1 MVAKISQIK
10 NKRTRAR
17 FIKIQ
22 QAQTRKILANNYS
35 VFEPATCEK
44 GVMMFGKDCK
54 PNSITSAAA
63 EAIGRIE
70 SKWSIMLYIMV
81 REKNGKNKLEVTPV
95 EIHTPCK
102 HSDIRSQI
110 ADAHWEWIKSY
121 QWQDCILTA
130 GWIAAALGNEPT
142 IEEAYKMFD
151 HLGVW
156 KDLIAEWE
164 DKAA

>member
-1 MVAKISQIK
+1 MIK
-10 NKRTRAR
+10 L
-17 FIKIQ
+17 Q
-22 QAQTRKILANNYS
+22 QMQTRKILATNYS
-35 VFEPATCEK
+35 VYEPSTCEK
-44 GVMMFGKDCK
+44 GVMMFGKDCH
-54 PNSITSAAA
+54 PNSITSRAA
-63 EAIGRIE
+63 ESIGRIE

-102 HSDIRSQI
+102 HSDIRSQV
-110 ADAHWEWIKSY
+110 ADAHWEWIQSY

-130 GWIAAALGNEPT
+130 GWIAGALGNEPT
-142 IEEAYKMFD
+142 IEEAYKMFE

-156 KDLIAEWE
+156 NDLIAEWE

>member
-1 MVAKISQIK
+1 
-10 NKRTRAR
+10 
-17 FIKIQ
+17 
-22 QAQTRKILANNYS
+22 
-35 VFEPATCEK
+35 
-44 GVMMFGKDCK
+44 MMFDKDCK
-54 PNSITSAAA
+54 PNSITSRAA
-63 EAIGRIE
+63 ESIGRIE

-102 HSDIRSQI
+102 HSDIRSQV
-110 ADAHWEWIKSY
+110 ADAHWEWIQSY

-130 GWIAAALGNEPT
+130 GWIAGALGNEPT
-142 IEEAYKMFD
+142 IEEAYKMFE

-156 KDLIAEWE
+156 NDLIAEWE